1 MGIITLDSIRN
12 IRDLGGITNRE
23 GKTIKDKCLIRS
35 AQLSFADDSDLDL
48 LYDGYRLREIID
60 LRTREEIEEAPD
72 NCGKIGYISLPV
84 ITSFMDGITHEER
97 EAHQMP
103 DMMRLYEDMMKKEEQ
118 IDNFRRIMEH
128 IMDNDFEEKALLW
141 HCSEGKDRCGM
152 VTALVLLALDVEYEK
167 IKEDYLETNTTNIPR
182 AKQFYEQ
189 IRKEMDE
196 ETAKSYYQ
204 AFIADERYLEAAFR
218 SMGENYI
225 SNVLKIDKEKIE
237 AFRKKVLI

>member
-1 MGIITLDSIRN
+1 MHDGLERIIAAMEELAPPALAEPWDN
-12 IRDLGGITNRE
+12 VGLVLE
-23 GKTIKDKCLIRS
+23 G
-35 AQLSFADDSDLDL
+35 
-48 LYDGYRLREIID
+48 
-60 LRTREEIEEAPD
+60 TRAVH
-72 NCGKIGYISLPV
+72 K
-84 ITSFMDGITHEER
+84 
-97 EAHQMP
+97 
-103 DMMRLYEDMMKKEEQ
+103 
-118 IDNFRRIMEH
+118 
-128 IMDNDFEEKALLW
+128 
-141 HCSEGKDRCGM
+141 
-152 VTALVLLALDVEYEK
+152 VLLALDVEYEK

-225 SNVLKIDKEKIE
+225 NNVLKIDKEKIK